1 MVVIYSVSMEDV
13 DPFVFEYKKPI
24 LRAIQ
29 RNDFTNILS
38 YSNFIAL
45 LFLVKVMWSKPS
57 NHVCQI
63 VQESEG
69 TFLATV

>member
-45 LFLVKVMWSKPS
+45 LFLVKVM
-57 NHVCQI
+57 
-63 VQESEG
+63 
-69 TFLATV
+69 